1 MRAEAHRMSLARQVA
16 TVGGGTLLSRLLA
29 YARDAGIAALLG
41 AGPFSEAFFAVVQ
54 VVNFFRRL
62 LAEGALNG
70 AFVPIWL
77 KLRADEDGAGN
88 ADRFSRR
95 ALVAM
100 LCLTGIAALL
110 AVVLARF
117 VIAAVAPGFDE
128 GRREVASLFLLIVA
142 PYIVLAGLVAV
153 LAAALNAE
161 NRVAAAAGSVVAF
174 NLVMVAAVFLA
185 FVGRLDQFGIGL
197 WLSAAI
203 VAAGFVQLIITAVA
217 WLATGRRW
225 QRAHRRVR
233 DQTVTL
239 FRRALPGL
247 FAAGIPQLK
256 LIAATAIV
264 SSSPAA
270 VAWLY
275 YANRLYELPLG
286 VASAAIAAV
295 MVPRIAESRRSGGDG
310 EYAAALSRACEIA
323 LGLALPAATGFALLA
338 GLIAGGLF
346 QHGAFTADDT
356 AAVAAALIAI
366 CAGLPGHVLEK
377 WLGAASFAHEDTRTP
392 MWTALAG
399 LAAAITFGLL
409 LFPRFG
415 YVGAAAAIAM
425 SGWVGAALL
434 GVLLARRGWLKLD
447 SDAVHRLP
455 RILAATLIMGAVI
468 ATLGAITQA
477 LLPDLTASG
486 GKQLALLAALVALG
500 LVVYVAALVH
510 LGVVRLPQLIAAL
523 RQG

>member
-1 MRAEAHRMSLARQVA
+1 MSLARHVA

-41 AGPFSEAFFAVVQ
+41 AGGFSEAFFAVVQ
-54 VVNFFRRL
+54 LVNFFRRL

-77 KLRADEDGAGN
+77 RLRAGEDGAAN

-95 ALVAM
+95 ALIAM

-117 VIAAVAPGFDE
+117 VIAAVAPGFDD

-174 NLVMVAAVFLA
+174 NLVMVMAVFLA
-185 FVGRLDQFGIGL
+185 FAAGLDQFGTGL
-197 WLSAAI
+197 WLCAAI
-203 VAAGFVQLIITAVA
+203 VAAGLVQLIITAVA
-217 WLATGRRW
+217 WLATGKRW
-225 QRAHRRVR
+225 QRARHRVPDR
-233 DQTVTL
+233 TATL
-239 FRRALPGL
+239 FKRALPGL

-264 SSSPAA
+264 SASPAA

-286 VASAAIAAV
+286 VASAAIATV
-295 MVPRIAESRRSGGDG
+295 MVPRIAESKRSGGDAD
-310 EYAAALSRACEIA
+310 YAAALSRACEIA

-346 QHGAFTADDT
+346 QHGAFTAQDT

-377 WLGAASFAHEDTRTP
+377 WLGAASFAHEDTHTP

-399 LAAAITFGLL
+399 LLAAIVFGLL

-415 YVGAAAAIAM
+415 YVGVAAAIAM
-425 SGWVGAALL
+425 SGWVGALLL
-434 GVLLARRGWLKLD
+434 GVLLTRRGWLKLD
-447 SDAVHRLP
+447 SGAARRLP

-468 ATLGAITQA
+468 AVVGAIAQVA
-477 LLPDLTASG
+477 LPNLAGSG
-486 GKQLALLAALVALG
+486 SGQLALLATMVTLG
-500 LVVYVAALVH
+500 LAVYAAALAY
-510 LGVVRLPQLIAAL
+510 LGVIRVVDLIAAL
-523 RQG
+523 RAG